1 MFPVSSSV
9 VLHGVAQGAE
19 SPRLLLDYEP
29 PQAFSEMLRDP
40 AFTDR
45 SGA

>member
-9 VLHGVAQGAE
+9 VLHGVVQGAE

-29 PQAFSEMLRDP
+29 PQALSKMLRDP
-40 AFTDR
+40 VFTDR
-45 SGA
+45 CGV